1 MFVTMRRLYSVKYVI
16 WTERYGSGPNS
27 AYREIRSFSC
37 EGGTDKFMQSI
48 QLLFRPWDDK
58 LILGRQEENFTLIF
72 LLNKGSSQK
81 TKTVF

>member
-1 MFVTMRRLYSVKYVI
+1 MGRLYSVKYVI

-58 LILGRQEENFTLIF
+58 LILGNRIIF
-72 LLNKGSSQK
+72 FSPN
-81 TKTVF
+81 

>member
-1 MFVTMRRLYSVKYVI
+1 LYSVKYVI

-58 LILGRQEENFTLIF
+58 LILGNRIIFF
-72 LLNKGSSQK
+72 LLTRVRLKK
-81 TKTVF
+81 LKLYFE